1 MRAWAV
7 ILKMVVIM
15 ILVLG
20 LKLGQGQEL
29 GQNIKRKNRQV
40 SDFIKETMDLK
51 LQTTAGLQG
60 TSGVRSIK
68 TGLSGKVYR
77 DIDLY
82 KKVNELKES
91 FTSHR
96 LYFHLL
102 SYNSLLTLLTETPQ
116 LLKGSAVSS
125 KLVQAVEHLHYQ
137 LHQAQKVMYNITSTI
152 KASSSLYKV
161 DENALM
167 QYLYKSLTKPL
178 SRWLS
183 LNMKNDLLQVLVETP
198 FWPLTEIVQ
207 QNTTLSQQPQLYEE
221 TEYLSNHT
229 YPAHRT
235 RRQLPP
241 VKERYK
247 VTKMPVS
254 ISDTAVTR
262 IPFQSSDSLTHRPTS
277 IRHPISNLHPLS
289 HRPQGPP
296 RVPVTISHFKANL
309 DFPRRPAPPPS
320 SKPTTPPSPK
330 PTPSPS
336 QPTLPPVP
344 SPLTRPP
351 SILPEP
357 IDPVSLLMSHG
368 GRTRPPI
375 PITEAP
381 LRQQLLDALQ
391 QLTQLQNHFNQQQ
404 QPKKSFHEV
413 PQQSQHSISQTYLQ
427 QASVSQPAF
436 GLTEQ
441 LHTGMVTITSP
452 SSQPTSQ
459 QLNVKVVSPLSQ
471 SLQTT
476 HSSVAALPI
485 LQGPTQ
491 YPTSF
496 FPGGSRYPILP
507 YYPYPPFP
515 HYQNCQGGG
524 ASTSTST
531 GPGVA
536 AAAAAAGGGCGGGGS
551 TSTSTSG
558 GQSAGAAPG
567 SVSVGGKPHVKI
579 ITTTQAP
586 LPSQPPT
593 QHGPQPPAPPAISVS
608 FDTGST
614 SMDATALGNSDLESL
629 MDALATLTSY
639 FNQTVVQNP
648 TGTTPKSV
656 HDVTQQASVPQQTL
670 VLYPIRYQ
678 AVTTTSQPILR
689 PFLWHLDT
697 KLKYLPPPLSS
708 PLPSHLDLQPQNPLH
723 TGHIGQGEFRNV
735 A

>member
-7 ILKMVVIM
+7 ILKMMVMI

-29 GQNIKRKNRQV
+29 GQNIKRKNWKV
-40 SDFIKETMDLK
+40 SDFIKDTMDLK
-51 LQTTAGLQG
+51 LQTTGLQG
-60 TSGVRSIK
+60 TTDARAIK
-68 TGLSGKVYR
+68 TGLSGKLYR

-91 FTSHR
+91 FASHR

-183 LNMKNDLLQVLVETP
+183 LNMKNYLHQVLVETP
-198 FWPLTEIVQ
+198 FTEIVQ
-207 QNTTLSQQPQLYEE
+207 QNTTLSQPQLYEE
-221 TEYLSNHT
+221 TKYLSNHT

-241 VKERYK
+241 VKERHK

-262 IPFQSSDSLTHRPTS
+262 IPFQSPDSLTHRPTS

-320 SKPTTPPSPK
+320 PEPTTPPSSK
-330 PTPSPS
+330 PTLSPS
-336 QPTLPPVP
+336 QPTQPPVP

-368 GRTRPPI
+368 GRPRPPI

-381 LRQQLLDALQ
+381 VRQQLLDALQ

-404 QPKKSFHEV
+404 QPQKSFHEV
-413 PQQSQHSISQTYLQ
+413 TQQSQHSMSQTNLQ
-427 QASVSQPAF
+427 QASVSQPAPE
-436 GLTEQ
+436 LTEQ
-441 LHTGMVTITSP
+441 LHTGIVTITSP
-452 SSQPTSQ
+452 TSSQPASQ

-476 HSSVAALPI
+476 HSSVATLPI

-496 FPGGSRYPILP
+496 YPGGYPGGSSYPILP
-507 YYPYPPFP
+507 YYPYPPISHFP

-586 LPSQPPT
+586 LPSQSPT
-593 QHGPQPPAPPAISVS
+593 QQGPQPPAPPAFSVS
-608 FDTGST
+608 FDTGSP
-614 SMDATALGNSDLESL
+614 SMDATALGNSELENL

-648 TGTTPKSV
+648 TGQYNTRIV
-656 HDVTQQASVPQQTL
+656 H
-670 VLYPIRYQ
+670 
-678 AVTTTSQPILR
+678 
-689 PFLWHLDT
+689 T
-697 KLKYLPPPLSS
+697 KLCLLCLNMSTYCASILLPTSRDQEYCML
-708 PLPSHLDLQPQNPLH
+708 
-723 TGHIGQGEFRNV
+723 
-735 A
+735 